1 LSAGAAGSPSQASTN
16 KGVRLLVLQPT
27 PFCNIDCDYCYL
39 ADRLSTKK
47 MLPAQAVEIVDRLVS
62 ADVIGSDLS
71 MVWHAG
77 EPLTLPTSYY
87 REIFVG
93 LSSRR
98 YPFTIR
104 HSFQTNAML
113 INDEWCKFFKE
124 WDVNVG
130 VSVDGPAAIHDAHR
144 KDRSGR
150 GTHAKVME
158 GIRTLQ
164 RNSVPFHAIAVVTA
178 ESLLQ
183 PEAVF
188 DFFLE
193 TGIDRIGFN
202 IEELEGA
209 NSSSSVAGGNISNVR
224 RFFECMAECQERCQN
239 KITIREFENARAAI
253 QGNHIPDSSLPELR
267 NDQTLPLAIVT
278 VAWDGSMT
286 AFSPELIDAKSK
298 DYGDFILGN
307 ILRDPISEIVDSPK
321 YKRIAGAI
329 QEGCK
334 RCAETCQ
341 YFSVCGGGA
350 PSNKYFEN
358 GSFESTETVYCR
370 SVIQIPT
377 DIMLAQAERE
387 LGIPVPQQSVPQ
399 QSIAQEPTRNDRPV
413 QAA

>member
-1 LSAGAAGSPSQASTN
+1 MSAGATGSPCDGLTN
-16 KGVRLLVLQPT
+16 KGVKLLVLQPT

-39 ADRLSTKK
+39 ANRLSTKK
-47 MLPAQAVEIVDRLVS
+47 MLPKQAVEIVDRLVS
-62 ADVIGSDLS
+62 AGVVGTDLS

-77 EPLTLPTSYY
+77 EPLTLPPSYY
-87 REIFVG
+87 REAFEG
-93 LSSRR
+93 LFARR

-113 INDEWCKFFKE
+113 INDEWCDLFQR
-124 WDVNVG
+124 WNINVG
-130 VSVDGPAAIHDAHR
+130 VSVDGPASIHDAHR
-144 KDRSGR
+144 KDRVGK

-164 RNSVPFHAIAVVTA
+164 RRSVPFHAIAVVTA
-178 ESLLQ
+178 ESLLH
-183 PEAVF
+183 PEEVF
-188 DFFLE
+188 DFFLN
-193 TGIDRIGFN
+193 TGIDRLGFN

-209 NSSSSVAGGNISNVR
+209 NKTSSVAGDKISNVR
-224 RFFECMAECQERCQN
+224 RFFEVMAECQERCQH
-239 KITIREFENARAAI
+239 KISIREFENARAAI
-253 QGNHIPDSSLPELR
+253 QGLRGGSSPGSSQGSSQDVR
-267 NDQTLPLAIVT
+267 NDQTESFAILT
-278 VAWDGSMT
+278 VAWDGSVT

-307 ILRDPISEIVDSPK
+307 ILRDSIADIFSAPK
-321 YKRIAGAI
+321 YTRIANAI
-329 QEGCK
+329 EEGCK
-334 RCAETCQ
+334 RCAQTCQ

-370 SVIQIPT
+370 SVVQIPT

-387 LGIPVPQQSVPQ
+387 LGI
-399 QSIAQEPTRNDRPV
+399 SIPKDSPR

>member
-1 LSAGAAGSPSQASTN
+1 MSAGAAGNPSQGSN

-47 MLPAQAVEIVDRLVS
+47 MLPAQAIEIVDRLVS

-87 REIFVG
+87 REIFAG
-93 LSSRR
+93 LAARQ

-104 HSFQTNAML
+104 HSFQSNAML
-113 INDEWCKFFKE
+113 INDEWCKFFQE

-130 VSVDGPAAIHDAHR
+130 VSVDGPASIHDAHR

-158 GIRTLQ
+158 GIRILQ

-188 DFFLE
+188 NFFLE

-253 QGNHIPDSSLPELR
+253 QGNHIPDSSLTELR

-307 ILRDPISEIVDSPK
+307 ILRDPIS
-321 YKRIAGAI
+321 
-329 QEGCK
+329 
-334 RCAETCQ
+334 
-341 YFSVCGGGA
+341 
-350 PSNKYFEN
+350 
-358 GSFESTETVYCR
+358 
-370 SVIQIPT
+370 
-377 DIMLAQAERE
+377 DIF
-387 LGIPVPQQSVPQ
+387 
-399 QSIAQEPTRNDRPV
+399 D
-413 QAA
+413 

>member
-1 LSAGAAGSPSQASTN
+1 LSAGATGCSTRESAD
-16 KGVRLLVLQPT
+16 KTVKLLVLQPT

-39 ADRLSTKK
+39 ANRLSTKK

-62 ADVIGSDLS
+62 AGVVGPDLS

-77 EPLTLPTSYY
+77 EPLVLQPSYY
-87 REIFVG
+87 HEIFAA
-93 LSSRR
+93 LAARQ

-104 HSFQTNAML
+104 HSFQTNGML
-113 INDEWCKFFKE
+113 INDEWCEFFQR
-124 WDVNVG
+124 WSVNVG
-130 VSVDGPAAIHDAHR
+130 VSVDGPASIHDAHR
-144 KDRSGR
+144 KDRSGK

-178 ESLLQ
+178 ESLLH
-183 PEAVF
+183 PEAVI

-193 TGIDRIGFN
+193 TAIDRVGFN

-209 NSSSSVAGGNISNVR
+209 NKSSSVAGDKVSNVR
-224 RFFECMAECQERCQN
+224 RFFEVMAEGEERSQG
-239 KITIREFENARAAI
+239 KLTIREFENARGAI
-253 QGNHIPDSSLPELR
+253 KGSHVQECPSPDLR
-267 NDQTLPLAIVT
+267 NEQTLPYAILT
-278 VAWDGSMT
+278 VAWDGAMT
-286 AFSPELIDAKSK
+286 AFSPELIDASSK

-307 ILRDPISEIVDSPK
+307 ILRDPISDIFNSPK
-321 YKRIAGAI
+321 FKVISNAI
-329 QEGCK
+329 EEGCK

-370 SVIQIPT
+370 SVIQIPI
-377 DIMLAQAERE
+377 DIMLAQAEMQ
-387 LGIPVPQQSVPQ
+387 LGISSPQESIPQ
-399 QSIAQEPTRNDRPV
+399 ARKVNDQPV

>member
-1 LSAGAAGSPSQASTN
+1 LSAAATGSPRDGSTN
-16 KGVRLLVLQPT
+16 QGVKLLVLQPT

-39 ADRLSTKK
+39 ANRLSNKK

-62 ADVIGSDLS
+62 AGVIGSDLS

-77 EPLTLPTSYY
+77 EPLVLPPSYY
-87 REIFVG
+87 REIFAG
-93 LSSRR
+93 LAARQ
-98 YPFTIR
+98 YPFSIH

-113 INDEWCKFFKE
+113 ITDEWCDFFQE

-130 VSVDGPAAIHDAHR
+130 VSVDGPASIHDAHR
-144 KDRSGR
+144 KDRSGK

-164 RNSVPFHAIAVVTA
+164 RRSVPFHAIAVVTA
-178 ESLLQ
+178 ESLLH
-183 PEAVF
+183 PEEVF
-188 DFFLE
+188 DFFLD
-193 TGIDRIGFN
+193 TGIDRLGFN

-209 NSSSSVAGGNISNVR
+209 NKSSSVAGGNVSNVR
-224 RFFECMAECQERCQN
+224 RFFECMAEYQERCQH
-239 KITIREFENARAAI
+239 KISIREFENARAAI
-253 QGNHIPDSSLPELR
+253 QGNSLQHGSSKNPQQDLR
-267 NDQTLPLAIVT
+267 NDQTLPLAILT

-286 AFSPELIDAKSK
+286 AFSPELIDAKSE

-307 ILRDPISEIVDSPK
+307 ILRDSISDIMNSPK
-321 YKRIAGAI
+321 YMRIANAI

-370 SVIQIPT
+370 SIIQIPT
-377 DIMLAQAERE
+377 DIMLAQAEE
-387 LGIPVPQQSVPQ
+387 QLGISVPPGRAGQ
-399 QSIAQEPTRNDRPV
+399 GRAV
-413 QAA
+413 QTA